1 MRRFIRIKWLGLA
14 TALALALHTD
24 SARACAACFGKS
36 DSPLAAAMNWGI
48 FSLMGVVVCVLGG
61 IAGFF
66 IFMMRR
72 AAARNAAAP
81 VTPAPAPA
89 PQDELLASTQKA

>member
-1 MRRFIRIKWLGLA
+1 MRRFIRIKWL
-14 TALALALHTD
+14 ALAPALTLALHTD

-36 DSPLAAAMNWGI
+36 DSPLADAMNWGI
-48 FSLMGVVVCVLGG
+48 FSLMGVVVCMLGG

-66 IFMMRR
+66 IYLARR
-72 AAARNAAAP
+72 SAARNAVAP
-81 VTPAPAPA
+81 VTPAPATA